1 MSLTSYRAAPPRVVR
16 WQRTDVRCQRVFVFF
31 VWFSLGRRWARMGSG
46 SDLSSDLWHL
56 TSALKAWRRPTLP
69 HLEMQYHW
77 RGGISRPS
85 SGWDRVLEPS
95 PLPPGR
101 RNRGQR
107 TDVRCQKPEGFR
119 GGSGLLL
126 KRVSGFVLPCG
137 FCRWAGRVSEVSDI
151 CHLTSDIRFQADRAI
166 SKARLHALLRFHMPP
181 IDVVVYHGS

>member
-46 SDLSSDLWHL
+46 SDLSSDLCHL
-56 TSALKAWRRPTLP
+56 TSASKAWRRPTLP

-101 RNRGQR
+101 RNRGQM

-119 GGSGLLL
+119 FGSGLSGGDWPPLGGGQAHPQQESL
-126 KRVSGFVLPCG
+126 KRVSGFVLPMV
-137 FCRWAGRVSEVSDI
+137 FAAGRDGYQRF
-151 CHLTSDIRFQADRAI
+151 LTSVI
-166 SKARLHALLRFHMPP
+166 
-181 IDVVVYHGS
+181 